1 MKARVSFTTLVFA
14 VSFVL
19 VAQFAPAQGL
29 NNNEVEFT
37 GTISSVVVNGEG
49 NGTLFVHL
57 DTFVQR
63 VLVNSSTVLKD
74 TGGEPITLE
83 FLTAQIDKDVEVT
96 GKFSSS
102 GILAT
107 QVLLLATLTTSDS
120 FTLRGHITQVSV
132 SGPDAI
138 ISLLGIS
145 ILADSSTVM
154 EADGAA
160 ALLSALKPGTKI
172 QAEGKIEGGVWK
184 ASAINILTGVFKRG
198 NLRFEGVIQSYD
210 TGTGLLKVA
219 VNGVPGNV
227 TDVHVTSETVVSGT
241 LGAGVYVLVVGVLE
255 SDLSVTATEV
265 RVLSALEI
273 KPDER
278 KLRVGDTATFTVKLR
293 EAATADVTVQL
304 SVDPTSGIVS
314 LSTTSLPILKGAQTA
329 EFTVTA
335 LGVGTATVKAAAL
348 GHEATALVKVG
359 EVSDDEQEPAQ
370 GEVRIAFAPDHIK
383 LEPSGTREVVLLVSP
398 PQENPVEVNFQPSS
412 ALVAVTSTSP
422 LGQGSSLMKVT
433 VQAGTGTGTGSVIAT
448 LPAAL
453 GGGQAELIV
462 EVAPKGGGKK

>member
-1 MKARVSFTTLVFA
+1 MRTRVSFTALVFA

-19 VAQFAPAQGL
+19 AAQFAPAQGL

-74 TGGEPITLE
+74 AGGEPITLE
-83 FLTAQIDKDVEVT
+83 FLAAQIDKDVEVT

-107 QVLLLATLTTSDS
+107 QVRLLETPASDT
-120 FTLRGHITQVSV
+120 FTLRGHITQVSA
-132 SGPDAI
+132 SGPQTI
-138 ISLLGIS
+138 ISLLGMS
-145 ILADSSTVM
+145 ILADSSTVIQ
-154 EADGAA
+154 ADGATA
-160 ALLSALKPGTKI
+160 SLSDLKPGTKI
-172 QAEGKIEGGVWK
+172 QAEGTISTAGIWK
-184 ASAINILTGVFKRG
+184 ATTINILTGVLKRG
-198 NLRFEGVIQSYD
+198 NLRFEGVVQSYVA
-210 TGTGLLKVA
+210 GLLKVA
-219 VNGVPGNV
+219 VNGPPGNV
-227 TDVHVTSETVVSGT
+227 TDVHVTSQTVVSGT
-241 LGAGVYVLVVGVLE
+241 ITAGVYVLVVGVLE

-278 KLRVGDTATFTVKLR
+278 KLQVGNTATFTVKLR
-293 EAATADVTVQL
+293 EIAAADVTVLL
-304 SVDPTSGIVS
+304 SVDPPSGIVS
-314 LSTTSLPILKGAQTA
+314 LSTTSLPVLKGAQTA

-335 LGVGTATVKAAAL
+335 LAIGTATVKAAAL
-348 GHEATALVKVG
+348 GSEATALVKVG
-359 EVSDDEQEPAQ
+359 AISEDEQEPAQ

-383 LEPSGTREVVLLVSP
+383 LEPNGTREVVLLVSP
-398 PQENPVEVNFQPSS
+398 PQTNPLNVTLQPGS
-412 ALVAVTSTSP
+412 ALVTIASTSP

-433 VQAGTGTGTGSVIAT
+433 IQAGPGTGTASVVAT

-453 GGGQAELIV
+453 GGGQAELVV
-462 EVAPKGGGKK
+462 EVEAKGGGKK